1 MEVPLAQEQGVAQ
14 RGPWVLDGFTGQSAI
29 VLDFIVYE
37 TDYAYMRG
45 EKPIHSQGEPM
56 EEGKYT
62 RQPSCANVNLLT
74 VLKGTVGM
82 MCRRRINA
90 WCSKIGS

>member
-14 RGPWVLDGFTGQSAI
+14 RGPWVLDAFTGQSAI

-45 EKPIHSQGEPM
+45 GKPIHSQGEPV
-56 EEGKYT
+56 EEEK
-62 RQPSCANVNLLT
+62 
-74 VLKGTVGM
+74 
-82 MCRRRINA
+82 
-90 WCSKIGS
+90 

>member
-14 RGPWVLDGFTGQSAI
+14 RGPWILDAFTGQSAI

-45 EKPIHSQGEPM
+45 EKPIQSQGEPV
-56 EEGKYT
+56 EEEK
-62 RQPSCANVNLLT
+62 
-74 VLKGTVGM
+74 
-82 MCRRRINA
+82 
-90 WCSKIGS
+90 

>member
-1 MEVPLAQEQGVAQ
+1 MEVSLAQEQGIAQ

-45 EKPIHSQGEPM
+45 ENQ
-56 EEGKYT
+56 YT
-62 RQPSCANVNLLT
+62 ARESPWKRENIRDNRAVQ
-74 VLKGTVGM
+74 M
-82 MCRRRINA
+82 
-90 WCSKIGS
+90 